1 MKTNILLTILLS
13 ITIWSCGSRKVDIN
27 RSVTNVDTNLE
38 LNTKEIEFERKKIQ
52 EYLYSENLIADSI
65 VFEND
70 KTTIYNPNTWKIVAE
85 KQETSEVDKSKE
97 IELKEVAK
105 VNSESVEKKIE
116 RFYRMAAP
124 FLNLLAI
131 SFILFVLFLFIRK
144 IWR

>member
-1 MKTNILLTILLS
+1 MKTNILLTILLCL
-13 ITIWSCGSRKVDIN
+13 TIWSCGSRKVDVN

-52 EYLYSENLIADSI
+52 EYLYSENLRADSI

-85 KQETSEVDKSKE
+85 KQEASEIEKIQE
-97 IELKEVAK
+97 IELKDVEEVS
-105 VNSESVEKKIE
+105 NESFEKKVE
-116 RFYRMAAP
+116 RPWTVAP
-124 FLNLLAI
+124 YLAFTGLILL
-131 SFILFVLFLFIRK
+131 LLLLTIRR